1 MADYLIIWVDYA
13 QDQYL
18 ALDPGISAQLDQR
31 LRLLAADPKAGARYD
46 IDTDRWSADFHAGQG
61 LLVYIVN
68 DDNRR
73 VVILRVVHVS

>member
-18 ALDPGISAQLDQR
+18 SLDPDISTPLDDR
-31 LRLLAADPKAGARYD
+31 LRRLSADPKAGARYD
-46 IDTDRWSADFHAGQG
+46 ASTDRWSADFDAGNG

-73 VVILRVVHVS
+73 VVILRVIYLG

>member
-1 MADYLIIWVDYA
+1 MADYLIIWVDHA

-18 ALDPGISAQLDQR
+18 ALDHDISAQVDDR
-31 LRLLAADPKAGARYD
+31 LRRLADDPKAGARYD
-46 IDTDRWSADFHAGQG
+46 PGTDRWSADFDSGNG

-73 VVILRVVHVS
+73 VVILRIIHLR